1 VLHRKFFGFELPFG
15 AAGADQDDVR
25 SEGGCG
31 LAFDGRSVV
40 GHHDDSVHAEG
51 TRGVG
56 YALRVVAAGVGDYS
70 AFAFF
75 GRE

>member
-1 VLHRKFFGFELPFG
+1 VAWRLM
-15 AAGADQDDVR
+15 AGALL
-25 SEGGCG
+25 GITMT
-31 LAFDGRSVV
+31 AFTPR
-40 GHHDDSVHAEG
+40 A

-75 GRE
+75 AESEAILFVGANGV